1 MGEIYKISH
10 SATDRVYV
18 GQTTQKNG
26 CRSRWYNHCKR
37 AADGMNTYFYRA
49 IRKYGRE
56 AFTVEVIE
64 VCSDELLNDRESFW
78 ISEFRSNQKGF
89 GFNSTSGGDRCEMT
103 SDAKRNMSISATGRK
118 RGPLSESARRKIS
131 DAKKGKRRTSE
142 QIERIKQ
149 GRSHIVNLS
158 ETWKQNISKGLL
170 NTAKYKLS
178 HEEAIKVLYDPGPVE
193 EIARKYG
200 VSRKTL
206 WRIKKH
212 FDHPAFYDLKKNG
225 RKHRALVEGD

>member
-1 MGEIYKISH
+1 MGEIYKITH
-10 SATDRVYV
+10 VATGRVYV

-26 CRSRWYNHCKR
+26 SRSRWNNHCKR
-37 AADGMNTYFYRA
+37 AADGLNTYFYRA
-49 IRKYGRE
+49 IRKYGSK
-56 AFTVEVIE
+56 AFAVEVIE
-64 VCSDELLNDRESFW
+64 VCSNEALNARESFW

-103 SDAKRNMSISATGRK
+103 SEAKKNMSISASSRK
-118 RGPLSESARRKIS
+118 RGPLSEITKQKIS
-131 DAKKGKRRTSE
+131 DANKGKRRNPE
-142 QIERIKQ
+142 QIERIKE
-149 GRSHIVNLS
+149 GRLHIVNLS

-178 HEEAIKVLYDPGPVE
+178 HEEAIKVLYDPGPIA

-200 VSRKTL
+200 VSRKTA
-206 WRIKKH
+206 WRIKNH

-225 RKHRALVEGD
+225 RKQGTLVEGD